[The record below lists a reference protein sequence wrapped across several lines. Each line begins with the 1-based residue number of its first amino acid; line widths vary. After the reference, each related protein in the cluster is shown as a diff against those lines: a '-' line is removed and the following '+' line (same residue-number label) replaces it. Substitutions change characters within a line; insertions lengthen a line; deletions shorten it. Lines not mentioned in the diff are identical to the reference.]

1 MDFSLAHLEM
11 LYCWMLAPASPP
23 SSMSQLLRLL
33 TRNHSSTLQAL
44 TCVFSLP
51 QLALVPRF
59 LSLDSPGPVL
69 FLGQCFHN
77 SPDSTLTSA
86 ATNHSSHSSEILS
99 CHYWAPVPIGDY
111 TVYRIRP
118 QPPPHNPPGSW
129 VHSLCSVLPN
139 TLIFFHLSYS
149 KV

>member
-11 LYCWMLAPASPP
+11 LYFWMLAPASPP
-23 SSMSQLLRLL
+23 SSLSQLLRLL
-33 TRNHSSTLQAL
+33 TRNHTHSSTLQAL

-99 CHYWAPVPIGDY
+99 CHYLAPVPIGDY

-118 QPPPHNPPGSW
+118 RPPPHNPLGSRYD
-129 VHSLCSVLPN
+129 
-139 TLIFFHLSYS
+139 F
-149 KV
+149 